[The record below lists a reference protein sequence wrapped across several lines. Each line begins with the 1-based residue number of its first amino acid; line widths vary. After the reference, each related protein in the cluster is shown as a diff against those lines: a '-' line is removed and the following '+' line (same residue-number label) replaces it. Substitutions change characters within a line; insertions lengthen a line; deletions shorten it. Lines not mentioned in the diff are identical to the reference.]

1 MGWDRSAGD
10 FWVRI
15 AAAVL
20 AVIGIG
26 ITTYLLY
33 ERWSGG
39 TPACFR
45 GGGCATVQKS
55 EWSAIHGVPVALLGL
70 LAYLA
75 LLVCALV
82 PWQVAALASFFITLL
97 GVMLSAWL
105 TYLELYQIH
114 AICEYCVSS
123 AIIVTISLALSV
135 VRMTMMSRAAA
146 TGPPDAA
153 AS

>member
-1 MGWDRSAGD
+1 VGWDRSVND

-20 AVIGIG
+20 ALIGIG
-26 ITTYLLY
+26 ITSYLLY

-70 LAYLA
+70 LAYVA
-75 LLVCALV
+75 LLACALV
-82 PWQVAALASFFITLL
+82 PWQTAALASLFISLL
-97 GVMLSAWL
+97 GVLLSAYL
-105 TYLELYQIH
+105 TYLELDQIH

-123 AIIVTISLALSV
+123 AIIVTIMLVLSI
-135 VRMTMMSRAAA
+135 VRMTMLGRAAA
-146 TGPPDAA
+146 T
-153 AS
+153 

>member
-1 MGWDRSAGD
+1 VEWDRSAND

-20 AVIGIG
+20 ALVGIG
-26 ITTYLLY
+26 ITSYLLY

-70 LAYLA
+70 LAYVA
-75 LLVCALV
+75 LLACALM
-82 PWQVAALASFFITLL
+82 PWQTAALASLFISLL
-97 GVMLSAWL
+97 GVLLSAYL
-105 TYLELYQIH
+105 TYLELDQIH

-123 AIIVTISLALSV
+123 AIIVTIMLVLSI
-135 VRMTMMSRAAA
+135 VRTTMLGRAAA
-146 TGPPDAA
+146 T
-153 AS
+153 